1 MALSEIIEFDR
12 GLDYIMKNQKM
23 ISTMKVDSLTPHISD
38 HINLDETIWLIIG
51 DLDIIEK
58 SLREKFSYPI
68 VILDK

>member
-1 MALSEIIEFDR
+1 
-12 GLDYIMKNQKM
+12 MKNQKM